1 MTYTNKLSFDGEVYR
16 FNGLI
21 SELKQFVDKSL
32 ELKWNWT
39 SPGGDIKLFNT
50 ANSEFNIKWYGHSK
64 KLIILAD
71 NEQYLKRKLSCL
83 VNIFECDEATNVR
96 NSSSV
101 SKAKVCEHTDNCI
114 NRDIIAQ
121 LEGVKLD
128 LKTLESRLFTSIS

>member
-1 MTYTNKLSFDGEVYR
+1 
-16 FNGLI
+16 
-21 SELKQFVDKSL
+21 LKQFVDKSL
-32 ELKWNWT
+32 ELKGNWT

-83 VNIFECDEATNVR
+83 VNTFECDEATNVS

-114 NRDIIAQ
+114 NRLRYNRSVGRSETRLKDFRISIIYFDISARI
-121 LEGVKLD
+121 
-128 LKTLESRLFTSIS
+128 